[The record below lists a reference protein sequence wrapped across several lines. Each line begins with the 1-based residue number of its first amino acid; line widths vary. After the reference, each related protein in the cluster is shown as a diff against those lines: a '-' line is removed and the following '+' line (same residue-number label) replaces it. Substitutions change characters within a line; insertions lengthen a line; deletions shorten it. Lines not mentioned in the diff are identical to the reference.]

1 MPYRT
6 IEDPKRLQALLGAV
20 LLIESDL
27 ELPLMLRR
35 IVEAACEVVGARY
48 GALGVLDSKNR
59 DVISEFVTV
68 GVEPGLITEIGRFPT
83 GKGLL
88 GHLIRDPE
96 PIRLR
101 ELSEHPSS
109 VGFPAHH
116 PPMHSFIGAP
126 VRVHDIV
133 FGNLYLTEKIDAEE
147 FSDLD
152 VHLIETLAI
161 AAGIAVENARLHA
174 SIRELSIAADRD
186 RIARDLHDTV
196 IQRLFGIGLALQ
208 GARHLVIEPELLGRI
223 QHAIDDI
230 DTTILQVRTTVFEL
244 EDRAP
249 SAAAL
254 RAQILELAAGAA
266 RGLGFEPEVRFSGPI
281 DALVSGDLANHVLA
295 VLREA
300 LSNVARHADAHH
312 VEIEVHAGDGEIE
325 LVVTDNGIGFD
336 AANSAIGNGI
346 SNMGHRAETLGGSCT
361 IEPRTT
367 GGTELRW
374 RAPL

>member
-48 GALGVLDSKNR
+48 GALGVLDSHNHEL
-59 DVISEFVTV
+59 ISEFVTV
-68 GVEPGLITEIGRFPT
+68 GVDDDLIGAIGRFPT

-101 ELSEHPSS
+101 ELSEHASS
-109 VGFPAHH
+109 VGFPANH

-126 VRVHDIV
+126 ARVHDIV
-133 FGNLYLTEKIDAEE
+133 FGNLYLTEKIGADE

-161 AAGIAVENARLHA
+161 AAGIAVENARLH
-174 SIRELSIAADRD
+174 SSVRELSIAADRD

-208 GARHLVIEPELLGRI
+208 SARHLVTEPELLGRI

-249 SAAAL
+249 SAGAL
-254 RAQILELAAGAA
+254 RAQILEIAAGAA
-266 RGLGFEPEVRFSGPI
+266 RGLNFEPEVRFSGPI
-281 DALVSGDLANHVLA
+281 DALTTGDVAVHVLA
-295 VLREA
+295 VVREA
-300 LSNVARHADAHH
+300 LSNVAHHADAHH
-312 VEIEVHAGDGEIE
+312 VEIEVSAADGVIE
-325 LVVTDNGIGFD
+325 LIVTDDGIGFTPTS
-336 AANSAIGNGI
+336 SAIGNGI
-346 SNMGHRAETLGGSCT
+346 VNMGHRAESLGGSCRF
-361 IEPRTT
+361 EQRPG
-367 GGTELRW
+367 GGTELHW